1 MPLLTIT
8 SPRTGKSYQI
18 HGDGNP
24 TPEDID
30 EIGQHL
36 DNQAAK
42 QAGIDPALLDQGPV
56 ETVWQ
61 GIKNVGPAMADMA
74 AGGLRYLDKGAEVIS
89 QATGLERGGLFGKMA
104 RPLEGIKAEGDLLRP
119 QNPFNPTASSI
130 GQGVAQG
137 IGLIGTAAASVPALG
152 ARGLVA
158 VPAVLGFGGG
168 AGQGLDTA
176 EQMGITSPAGQL
188 GMGTAF
194 GGIEAATEAIGGIG
208 GRFLPPLKGLP
219 GALMGMASETLEEP
233 LAGTLQ
239 DAVTAGV
246 GQTMSDPA
254 KPGFTRSGFEL
265 PKLDQQFLE
274 RRKQEA
280 IGGAAGGVVFGG
292 LQMLSPH
299 ELPPNQTPGTPPP
312 TGAAPAQP
320 PPGLAGT
327 PGLEEH
333 TGDLTADEVAQHF
346 PTTGTANAQTST
358 GSNVQTGTDLSSEA
372 TRRTEM
378 PVPPPTADAGA
389 GAGATRAVPAF
400 QDNPLAQRAAT
411 QGDVITDL
419 RIPRSPQAIAESQRI
434 EQERLAQQARLRSI
448 NAKAGRGPLIPD
460 SPLGVYDILDF
471 VNENRIRMPKA
482 GEATD
487 ANYDWAETYSVP
499 KYYRQFL
506 GNTERGAHIDQV
518 AQAAFDNHF
527 IAEPTPDALMGA
539 VQQAIQTRKQYR
551 VELRKQQTEQQVA
564 ADRAQDFEKTQGKL
578 RSKDQERVAF
588 EQLTPGDQLKIDGED
603 VQVADVN
610 YDEDGYLTN
619 VVLEDGKRFGVMQF
633 DPQQRGGLF
642 VDEWQPKGEALPPL
656 MNRTAGSQIQS
667 VAAQAADVAH
677 GRAWGPMSP
686 SLRQSMFRAPTTSGQ
701 APPAQAGTSGARGVA
716 KLFSMPEGSAGTPA
730 RNAEADRSVRA
741 PLAQAY
747 QQAAQGQSTAFLP
760 IAAVWQQA
768 QAQNPALT
776 PEDFVDEVMRQYH
789 AGTVMLEGANTQQ
802 EANEAGMAIHQT
814 PVGSA
819 VRMVVVGDQQGS
831 ALPPLQNPAS
841 GATGAPMASDSGA
854 AHNAEP
860 SPGGLSEAEVWG
872 RKLPLVGATYRIVPW
887 DQVPESRYKDFLKQQ
902 GLPVLEGTLS
912 GDNYRE
918 PVYEAGDF
926 LFGKHT
932 EGDMESANRYGLLHA
947 WRDLN
952 ALAMTDQAS
961 LEQRLKKEKI
971 WSPKYKPLNDSWK
984 NAQLGIKQGKAWVG
998 VGKGLVPSRW
1008 ESGYETA
1015 LLIYNDSLYKA
1026 EAKPPVVSKT
1036 LWLKS
1041 TEFPDE
1047 GIGRSGH
1054 SQSGVSSSFYP
1065 RIAFQLSNGSI
1076 VSERIRISDHGQV
1089 SDRAPRQ
1096 YGIDLRVF
1104 GEDLNKRAFRKIVE
1118 DRQAQVWRGINEMVS
1133 DEWNSQKKRQSTQ
1146 AAALNAPEAQSP
1158 ADAMKKT
1165 GEGDSPPSSPKVKSL
1180 MNPARNAKLLAS
1192 LPADVR
1198 AAAERSVSTGAVSAA
1213 DASLLQQSDVA
1224 SLVDTADEAA
1234 TVDNLRDLLGVAD
1247 ASYDAQNAAG
1257 AATVDQAFAQRTTLK
1272 ALAEQVHRTKQLS
1285 AADEQWLRDNAPM
1298 YVGKTSA
1305 DTVRKVSSF
1314 YLNTLES
1321 PASLAANQKAN
1332 EAILQNLGLPTA
1344 KGTRI
1349 WGGTKIK
1356 GALLKL
1362 STDMRY
1368 PATTR
1373 FMARELAALK
1383 LENLLL
1389 KIEADARLNWA
1400 GLYQPF
1406 TDGRGELSLNTRTL
1420 GRGELDIG
1428 VSLVHEV
1435 LHHATYQALRAP
1447 KTARQKQA
1455 KADLEALFKRAKAVL
1470 AANEKLSAFDY
1481 ELSNLDEFITGL
1493 FTRADFQSALA
1504 DIPADAAPT
1513 LGQRFRS
1520 VLDEIFRVLAEIVTG
1535 KPVPVGSVLEA
1546 SMAAALRI
1554 MQDGRTQAAHE
1565 LQPLMNPAEPE
1576 MRETRSAIARP
1587 EQTQRM
1593 YKVQGNDVMMAEAAQ
1608 WLDTVDN
1615 ATAVQQL
1622 ETGLPPAG
1630 LRKDHLPALAEQT
1643 MQRLV
1648 QTMASDKEL
1657 VRLQAAA
1664 LLDRAGIVWQDVINR
1679 EAGRGLQQVAAAS
1692 ARLLSIVPILAVKRI
1707 LVQRADVVMG
1717 KRFEG
1722 GAEGVT
1728 ERVREV
1734 ADEAD
1739 AQASDALADALASEL
1754 DEPADVPELGEAP
1767 LLPEPQTTPGRDARL
1782 VELEA
1787 KLKEMRERLHV
1798 ADAEMQHRTTLWQ
1811 KILDMLNSAKSKQST
1826 VLTTVKAKAAAAR
1839 AAAKARMAQRRSE
1852 GRLNTTPAADF
1863 ADEVIIGAS
1872 LIAEGIV
1879 DLANWSQAMVRE
1891 LGARSKLQL
1900 DRLYTAALQQHYED
1914 LKAEIEKT
1922 PEEPS
1927 TPRPPRTPREKITK
1941 AQRTAQSILDELS
1954 RRYADPPIF
1963 AEGQRKVNLMR
1974 ELYKEH
1980 VRTPMAEAVFVQ
1992 RAKQLGANEGTAGI
2006 LWEAATLEINA
2017 REMMRLEKAHAKRFP
2032 FLKQNSPALHKLL
2045 NTLRAKMYPGM
2056 KWADIFAQLPATQ
2069 KQRQLAIYQRL
2080 MKDDRLQGLN
2090 TAERLLL
2097 TNELDKAWQRERRKV
2112 FMRELKKAGILGEK
2126 KPVDREKVQAAAPR
2140 LLRLMNLGMLNS
2152 EMFREA
2158 LAKEYGLKMIDAAT
2172 AGELRALG
2180 EQIQTAPDGLPR
2192 RKLEQRLV
2200 EKLQNLAGTTFWQV
2214 MDSWWTASVL
2224 SGWRTQ
2230 VDIGLGIANGIE
2242 DVGLGGIVAALRTG
2256 NKDVAVRGLANLF
2269 GRIPSAF
2276 MEAVDHVRT
2285 GNKAMMRN
2293 FELEARQAMENGN
2306 RLASDV
2312 GAQMWRTGGWRKV
2325 PGAFMIFYGRLLTA
2339 LDHVNSA
2346 STREGAKALALA
2358 RHPELYQRALRISD
2372 ADRQAARQQAR
2383 LELTAGA
2390 APTTQQQRLEEN
2402 ARIREILEQSIPTEV
2417 LDDATNIG
2425 RAAALQG
2432 EPSGLG
2438 GGLLDMV
2445 NAAVGTVARK
2455 AEAMSKRENLDP
2467 KSQQVLKLLQGTA
2480 PLMRA
2485 ITGTKFARTVSHA
2498 LNRTLSYVPAVGV
2511 YAVGQQGRTG
2521 PFGDVLAAKQV
2532 IGTLVG
2538 LALYLSFDD
2547 DKDEKG
2553 IEDGWKDKTPQ
2564 EKAQL
2569 YASGKQPFTIWQRD
2583 AQGRVRAYNY
2593 QQWGV
2598 AGIVNT
2604 VAAMLKQ
2611 KHSEAGTVNI
2621 LLSSLIQGGMSF
2633 TDKAQLQGLQ
2643 TVFGD
2648 NSRSTDP
2655 ASNLASRL
2663 NKWGAQTVGGL
2674 VPRLIKDIDVV
2685 ASPELRTSSDW
2696 WQKWAREVP
2705 MVRELTAGKRIDILG
2720 GDIQLDRSPLSRVRS
2735 IGTADPAYRLLG
2747 LLNSKDLYLPDP
2759 SQGVAVVRLADGTR
2773 RAMTTQEKDRYQRL
2787 VGKAYRQFILEQG
2800 QRLLTLDPEKAKDD
2814 ISRITDNL
2822 RRIARVQAVQR

>member
-89 QATGLERGGLFGKMA
+89 QATGLERGGLFGNMA
-104 RPLEGIKAEGDLLRP
+104 RPLEGIKDEGDLLRP

-312 TGAAPAQP
+312 TGAAPDQS

-346 PTTGTANAQTST
+346 PTTGTATAQTST

-389 GAGATRAVPAF
+389 EAGATRTVPAF
-400 QDNPLAQRAAT
+400 QDNPLAQRPAT

-448 NAKAGRGPLIPD
+448 DAKAGRGPLIPD

-487 ANYDWAETYSVP
+487 ANYDWAETYSIP

-527 IAEPTPDALMGA
+527 IAEPTADALMAA

-551 VELRKQQTEQQVA
+551 VELRKQQAEQQVA

-588 EQLTPGDQLKIDGED
+588 EQLTKGDHLTIDGED

-656 MNRTAGSQIQS
+656 MNRTADSQITS

-776 PEDFVDEVMRQYH
+776 PEDFVDEVMRQYNES
-789 AGTVMLEGANTQQ
+789 TVMLEGANTQQ
-802 EANEAGMAIHQT
+802 EANEAGMAIHHT

-831 ALPPLQNPAS
+831 ALQPLQNPAS
-841 GATGAPMASDSGA
+841 GATGAPMASDFGA
-854 AHNAEP
+854 AQNAEP
-860 SPGGLSEAEVWG
+860 SPGGLSEADAEYLAAV
-872 RKLPLVGATYRIVPW
+872 
-887 DQVPESRYKDFLKQQ
+887 
-902 GLPVLEGTLS
+902 
-912 GDNYRE
+912 
-918 PVYEAGDF
+918 EAGDMKTAQRMVDERVARWGAENKQTQEIVQFESQAELKTF
-926 LFGKHT
+926 LDAQPK
-932 EGDMESANRYGLLHA
+932 GLWTMLYPQSLI
-947 WRDLN
+947 RLRISL
-952 ALAMTDQAS
+952 ALAAVKPSFINTKTEVFNIDGVPYQAS
-961 LEQRLKKEKI
+961 LNKLNADELK
-971 WSPKYKPLNDSWK
+971 LNK
-984 NAQLGIKQGKAWVG
+984 GIDYPIQ
-998 VGKGLVPSRW
+998 
-1008 ESGYETA
+1008 E
-1015 LLIYNDSLYKA
+1015 LLIENVRTGYGKDDNAFGVTGTMGTRGAIKFIREAERIASGTAKKFSLLGRGGLIVRANEENRARLY
-1026 EAKPPVVSKT
+1026 SRIFDT
-1036 LWLKS
+1036 LES
-1041 TEFPDE
+1041 RFDGVFFRGMVDQFSVFGFIP
-1047 GIGRSGH
+1047 
-1054 SQSGVSSSFYP
+1054 SGVSSNNEA
-1065 RIAFQLSNGSI
+1065 RNVAGLLKTKGFQVVDKLYDAPVIRNKGGDI
-1076 VSERIRISDHGQV
+1076 IPLSERFSV
-1089 SDRAPRQ
+1089 NPESSRAA
-1096 YGIDLRVF
+1096 G
-1104 GEDLNKRAFRKIVE
+1104 GTSE
-1118 DRQAQVWRGINEMVS
+1118 
-1133 DEWNSQKKRQSTQ
+1133 
-1146 AAALNAPEAQSP
+1146 
-1158 ADAMKKT
+1158 
-1165 GEGDSPPSSPKVKSL
+1165 SL

-1234 TVDNLRDLLGVAD
+1234 VDNLRDLLGVAD

-1257 AATVDQAFAQRTTLK
+1257 AATVDQAFAQRATLK

-1349 WGGTKIK
+1349 WGGAKIK

-1435 LHHATYQALRAP
+1435 LHHATYQALRTP

-1455 KADLEALFKRAKAVL
+1455 KADLEALFKRAKAAL

-1565 LQPLMNPAEPE
+1565 LQPLMNPSGD
-1576 MRETRSAIARP
+1576 TRN
-1587 EQTQRM
+1587 QTQSRFASPNAADRVINGPRTNELVAQEAQRWLEGLDTEAAIELFVSQQVPLSDAAEYAAAMLLSRLSAQATQGKTEVARM
-1593 YKVQGNDVMMAEAAQ
+1593 WAHVQGQRMARVWTREYLSADPARALRQ
-1608 WLDTVDN
+1608 RGVVNNGIL
-1615 ATAVQQL
+1615 APIAPILAVQQL
-1622 ETGLPPAG
+1622 LT
-1630 LRKDHLPALAEQT
+1630 
-1643 MQRLV
+1643 
-1648 QTMASDKEL
+1648 
-1657 VRLQAAA
+1657 
-1664 LLDRAGIVWQDVINR
+1664 DRATKVID
-1679 EAGRGLQQVAAAS
+1679 
-1692 ARLLSIVPILAVKRI
+1692 ARYN
-1707 LVQRADVVMG
+1707 
-1717 KRFEG
+1717 G

-1734 ADEAD
+1734 ADDAD

-1767 LLPEPQTTPGRDARL
+1767 LPPEPQTTPGRDARL

-1839 AAAKARMAQRRSE
+1839 AAAKTRMAQRRSE

-1927 TPRPPRTPREKITK
+1927 TPRQPRTPREKITK

-2180 EQIQTAPDGLPR
+2180 EKIQTAPDGLPR

-2432 EPSGLG
+2432 DPSGLG

-2445 NAAVGTVARK
+2445 NAAVGIVARK

-2569 YASGKQPFTIWQRD
+2569 YAQGKQPYTIWQRD

-2611 KHSEAGTVNI
+2611 KHSEAGTINV

-2663 NKWGAQTVGGL
+2663 NKWGAQTVGGV
-2674 VPRLIKDIDVV
+2674 VPRLLKDIDAV

-2720 GDIQLDRSPLSRVRS
+2720 GDILLDRSPLSRVRS

-2814 ISRITDNL
+2814 IRRITDNL